1 MYYIAMAYIEQAP
14 RPERDQTK
22 TARAL
27 SELDLLL
34 REYPDTDL
42 REEAD
47 KARALCRSRLAEK
60 EYLNG
65 SLYLGLRHYESAR
78 IYFDSVLA
86 EYGDT
91 DWAGPALL
99 GKGISLVREKR
110 LAEARQAFERV
121 VREYPSSRES
131 AEAARRLQ
139 ELGGVDESRARTTS
153 EG

>member
-1 MYYIAMAYIEQAP
+1 MYYIAAAYMEQAP

-27 SELDLLL
+27 SELNLLL
-34 REYPDTDL
+34 REYPDTDF
-42 REEAD
+42 RDEAD
-47 KARALCRSRLAEK
+47 EARALCRSRLAQK

-78 IYFDSVLA
+78 IYFDSILA
-86 EYGDT
+86 DYADT

-99 GKGISLVREKR
+99 GKGISFAGEKR
-110 LAEARQAFERV
+110 VAEARRAFEQV
-121 VREYPSSRES
+121 VREYPSSGAS
-131 AEAARRLQ
+131 AEAARRLE
-139 ELGGVDESRARTTS
+139 ELGGVDESEARATS